1 MIRLNQALCGLILLL
16 VSLPGFGQ
24 SREAAPELEYA
35 SIPAHRP
42 AAESDAAPTSRP
54 RAAAK
59 PRRSSPSTATSAGA
73 ASAPVTPPTAPPES
87 LVPALDEPALP
98 PWRVTAL
105 ALLTPFGI
113 NAMLAKVGMSGA
125 PADILGLILLALL
138 ALVLLLITFKLIG
151 ALRYRIADRLRQK
164 QFAPPEPKRE
174 PVMKP
179 KRPRDSS
186 NSRLNP
192 NSRGGP
198 HTRPSPR
205 PEPRMGGHSQLGP
218 ETRAG
223 QGQGLRQDSRIGPES
238 RLGGDTRFENSR
250 MGPETRAM
258 NPVLQKKEVQ
268 NAPENFDQPRFLRKA
283 RVYFLR
289 LQLAWDKS
297 DLNSIRQFA
306 TTPIFNELRK
316 QILERGDTTNN
327 TDVLS
332 IQTELLGIEITG
344 NNYVASVKFSGMI
357 KESQSP
363 TEEPFEEVWNLSL
376 PVDKKGDWVLSG
388 IAQY

>member
-1 MIRLNQALCGLILLL
+1 MRRINQALCGLILVL
-16 VSLPGFGQ
+16 VSLPGLGQ
-24 SREAAPELEYA
+24 NRETVPELEYA
-35 SIPAHRP
+35 SVPVVRQP
-42 AAESDAAPTSRP
+42 AADDAASANRP
-54 RAAAK
+54 RAASK
-59 PRRSSPSTATSAGA
+59 PRR
-73 ASAPVTPPTAPPES
+73 ASASASANPSQPAQPEPAQELLPKPVT
-87 LVPALDEPALP
+87 EPALP
-98 PWRVTAL
+98 SWRVTAVSLL
-105 ALLTPFGI
+105 APFGI
-113 NAMLAKVGMSGA
+113 NTMLAKVGMSGA
-125 PADILGLILLALL
+125 PADILGLILLALTG
-138 ALVLLLITFKLIG
+138 LVLLLITFTLINVV
-151 ALRYRIADRLRQK
+151 RYRVADQLRQK
-164 QFAPPEPKRE
+164 QAAPPEPKRE

-205 PEPRMGGHSQLGP
+205 PEPRLGSHSQLP
-218 ETRAG
+218 PDTRSA
-223 QGQGLRQDSRIGPES
+223 PES
-238 RLGGDTRFENSR
+238 RLMPEKRPGTSRFENSR

-258 NPVLQKKEVQ
+258 SPVLQKADVQ

-297 DLNSIRQFA
+297 DLNSIRQFT

-332 IQTELLGIEITG
+332 IQTELLGIDITG
-344 NNYVASVKFSGMI
+344 NSYVASIKFSGMI
-357 KESQSP
+357 KESLSP
-363 TEEPFEEVWNLSL
+363 AEEAFEEVWRLSL
-376 PVDKKGDWVLSG
+376 PLDKKGDWVLSS